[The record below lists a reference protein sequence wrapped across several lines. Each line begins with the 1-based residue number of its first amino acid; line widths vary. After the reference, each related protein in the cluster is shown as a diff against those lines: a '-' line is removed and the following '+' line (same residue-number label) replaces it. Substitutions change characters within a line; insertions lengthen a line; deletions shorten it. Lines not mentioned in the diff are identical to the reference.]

1 MAKIDNVR
9 RACEDIGTHLTMEK
23 RLRGADNGDAMK
35 ALALIHTEAIKPE
48 AEPTLLWQQLE
59 EFRKNFQIPEKVA
72 ASYRIK
78 E

>member
-1 MAKIDNVR
+1 MAKIDSVR

-23 RLRGADNGDAMK
+23 RLRGADNEDAMK
-35 ALALIHTEAIKPE
+35 ALAVIHTAAIGPE
-48 AEPTLLWQQLE
+48 AEPTLLWQQIE
-59 EFRKNFQIPEKVA
+59 EFRKNYQIPEKVA

>member
-9 RACEDIGTHLTMEK
+9 RACEDIGTHLMMEK
-23 RLRGADNGDAMK
+23 RYREADNGDAMK
-35 ALALIHTEAIKPE
+35 ALSVIHSAALGPE